1 MKCWCFLH
9 DHVLLYLSDAYFFS
23 HIIIWFIHISYCEYI
38 VIDRYIFII
47 HPFQCPCG
55 FVQDWNIYSALTHWG
70 RVTHICVG
78 KLIIIGSDNGLSPER
93 RQAIIWPNAG
103 ILLIGPLG
111 TNFSEILIEIQT
123 LSLKKTRLKMSS
135 AKSCSFHLGLNV
147 LMMEIPQSC
156 AKSFI
161 CVILDITNWYHSVYN
176 WLIWKKSVS
185 FKKKK
190 VIVCFHQKKITQI
203 FLPQIWDVKLYL
215 KKICMY
221 DILCYDFFFPGI
233 RVQCTIALYSI
244 YYGYC

>member
-1 MKCWCFLH
+1 MLQWVNLVLIDLAWPWPSTLLFRIKINKFGKTYMKCWCILH

-123 LSLKKTRLKMSS
+123 FSLKKTRWKCRLWNVVHFIS
-135 AKSCSFHLGLNV
+135 ASMC
-147 LMMEIPQSC
+147 
-156 AKSFI
+156 
-161 CVILDITNWYHSVYN
+161 
-176 WLIWKKSVS
+176 
-185 FKKKK
+185 
-190 VIVCFHQKKITQI
+190 
-203 FLPQIWDVKLYL
+203 
-215 KKICMY
+215 
-221 DILCYDFFFPGI
+221 
-233 RVQCTIALYSI
+233 
-244 YYGYC
+244 